1 MSQLPDGTL
10 GDAVGVLIFTFICL
24 FTNIL
29 LLWLYWISHERLGYI
44 TLVGY
49 FALLCTVSSIIQQI
63 YNYTLWNDLL
73 WAQLYYIKANYRNAD
88 VIFNNGN
95 FGFMRVLAIIRM
107 SKLLSTNGRLC
118 LSTWLTWSDLIGL
131 FCYIVESSY
140 LLAYCIQVTAKMFD
154 FGTRR
159 RNKRRIYAVVG
170 RVAPIVLAAITIGL
184 LQTPAIQSSFLA
196 YMIVANTQCNQTA
209 VLSSTIS
216 IILLALIVRQ
226 YIQAKLA
233 WKRVEADDNCGIWSR
248 LKNSNSNTSN
258 SSSNSSGLKETTT
271 IAPVYAAQGTI
282 FDDNW
287 VVVRLSIAVVLI
299 SGFILANV
307 ITHLPQAD
315 DVARDSKANAPDL
328 SAERARSNI
337 IGYIF
342 GVTPGL
348 AIWIVFG
355 LTRDFRKIMYDTFI
369 PRRWRKGGP
378 IIAPHLGASWESAR
392 GRRQADLSGVAVDG
406 GLQLDDMGVSSKRR
420 AVLDTMVAP
429 LLTAKSTPKLT
440 PSDRSL
446 SGDAQILSIG

>member
-49 FALLCTVSSIIQQI
+49 FALLCTISSIIQQI

-73 WAQLYYIKANYRNAD
+73 WAQLYYIKANYKNAD

-95 FGFMRVLAIIRM
+95 FGFQRVLAIIR
-107 SKLLSTNGRLC
+107 
-118 LSTWLTWSDLIGL
+118 L

-159 RNKRRIYAVVG
+159 RNKRRFYAVVG
-170 RVAPIVLAAITIGL
+170 RVAPVILAAIAIGL
-184 LQTPAIQSSFLA
+184 LQTPAVQSSFVV
-196 YMIVANTQCNQTA
+196 YMVVANTQS
-209 VLSSTIS
+209 VLSSAIS

-233 WKRVEADDNCGIWSR
+233 WKRVEANDSCGIWSR
-248 LKNSNSNTSN
+248 LRNSNSNTSN
-258 SSSNSSGLKETTT
+258 SSNNSSGSKEPTT
-271 IAPVYAAQGTI
+271 IAPVYSSQGTI

-315 DVARDSKANAPDL
+315 DVARDAKANAPDL

-355 LTRDFRKIMYDTFI
+355 LTRDFRKIMYDTFV
-369 PRRWRKGGP
+369 PRRWRKKGP
-378 IIAPHLGASWESAR
+378 IIAPDVGASWESAR
-392 GRRQADLSGVAVDG
+392 GRRQADLAGVALDG
-406 GLQLDDMGVSSKRR
+406 GLQLDDMGANSKRR
-420 AVLDTMVAP
+420 AAPDVMVAP
-429 LLTAKSTPKLT
+429 LLTSKSTPKLT